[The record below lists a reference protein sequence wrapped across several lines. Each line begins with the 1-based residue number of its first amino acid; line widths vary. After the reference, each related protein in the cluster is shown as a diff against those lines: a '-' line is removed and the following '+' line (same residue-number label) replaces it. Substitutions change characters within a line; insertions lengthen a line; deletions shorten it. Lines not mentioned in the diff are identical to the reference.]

1 MEQSFVRSHL
11 IATKTFTVI
20 AVDALRLS
28 VLRYDTPVG
37 EIKSPQTDYL
47 EFLSQVWEMRN
58 IPARVKSKTNSIKN

>member
-20 AVDALRLS
+20 AVYALGLS

-47 EFLSQVWEMRN
+47 EFLSHAGLRN
-58 IPARVKSKTNSIKN
+58 EKYTSPGKK